1 MFGIAAHNARDRSK
15 VGAEAGPVARILG
28 PSPKA
33 TDGAVASRGVGLGL
47 LVLTA
52 GPVQYFYRRYP
63 TGPVASSLPD

>member
-1 MFGIAAHNARDRSK
+1 MAKLALWPEFSAQAKGDRRCESRH
-15 VGAEAGPVARILG
+15 EAWA
-28 PSPKA
+28 
-33 TDGAVASRGVGLGL
+33 GL